1 MKVKISYKPEEE
13 NDAAATVAA
22 LLQVLP
28 GAKVRKIDRHEPF
41 IHTYLTTRTPKSRC
55 GPKQD
60 S

>member
-13 NDAAATVAA
+13 KKAAATVAA

-28 GAKVRKIDRHEPF
+28 GAKVRKSNRHAPF
-41 IHTYLTTRTPKSRC
+41 IHTYLTAPKSE
-55 GPKQD
+55 GESEPYGN